1 MRALFE
7 SWAMRHRLSLLMS
20 DRGEYAA
27 DSTEIAWRAWQA
39 AWDNAL
45 LTFQARDR
53 DLESLAVYPASV
65 DDRGTYVP

>member
-7 SWAMRHRLSLLMS
+7 SWAMRHRLSLLMN

-27 DSTEIAWRAWQA
+27 DATEVAWKAWQA

-45 LTFQARDR
+45 LTFETTPRDS
-53 DLESLAVYPASV
+53 EY
-65 DDRGTYVP
+65 